1 MRLLQG
7 LDPGANASDRVIMPP
22 AHSFVV
28 PPGCAENSIILSF
41 PVAPEF
47 AGMRLD
53 LFIQTRIPRLS
64 RTRAQRIVKA
74 CAYREDGVKSRASD
88 LVQAGHTVY
97 LVRPP
102 FEEPSA
108 SRELPVVFED
118 QAIYAIDKP
127 PGLPVHPSASYHRNT
142 VSFILQEKFGYDAAP
157 RIAHRLDR
165 ETSGLL
171 LCAKSLAHERVLK
184 YAFESRR
191 MQKSYLAIVRGEL
204 AAESGTIDLPMARPE
219 HGLHVLMEVRAGG
232 LPAITDYSV
241 RARAP
246 GYTLVEMAPR
256 TGRQHQLRVH
266 LSALG
271 HSIVGD
277 KLYGPEREA
286 PFLETIDSGLTPELI
301 ARLGHVRHAL
311 HAFRLRLEHPLTKR
325 ELALEAPLSADLV
338 ALWSRLGG
346 DPHQV

>member
-1 MRLLQG
+1 
-7 LDPGANASDRVIMPP
+7 MPS
-22 AHSFVV
+22 ARSFVL

-53 LFIQTRIPRLS
+53 LFIQSRIPRLS

-74 CAYREDGVKSRASD
+74 CAYREDGAKSRASD

-102 FEEPSA
+102 FEEPA
-108 SRELPVVFED
+108 APRELPVVFED
-118 QAIYAIDKP
+118 RAIYAIDKP

-142 VSFILQEKFGYDAAP
+142 VSFILQEKFGHAEAP

-171 LCAKSLAHERVLK
+171 LCAKGPDHERTLK
-184 YAFESRR
+184 YAFETRR
-191 MQKSYLAIVRGEL
+191 MKKSYLAIVRGEL
-204 AAESGTIDLPMARPE
+204 ATASGTIDLPMARPE
-219 HGLHVLMEVRAGG
+219 RGLHLLMEVRAGG
-232 LPAITDYSV
+232 LPAVSDYRV

-246 GYTLVEMAPR
+246 GHTLVEMAPR

-266 LSALG
+266 LAALG
-271 HSIVGD
+271 HPIVGD

-286 PFLETIDSGLTPELI
+286 PFLETIDSGLTPDLI
-301 ARLGHVRHAL
+301 ARLGHARHAL
-311 HAFRLRLEHPLTKR
+311 HAFRLELEHPVTKR
-325 ELALEAPLSADLV
+325 QLALEAPLSPDLV
-338 ALWSRLGG
+338 LLWSQLGG
-346 DPHQV
+346 DPTRFDRAPRPT

>member
-1 MRLLQG
+1 
-7 LDPGANASDRVIMPP
+7 
-22 AHSFVV
+22 
-28 PPGCAENSIILSF
+28 
-41 PVAPEF
+41 
-47 AGMRLD
+47 MRLD

-88 LVQAGHTVY
+88 LVHAGHTVY

-108 SRELPVVFED
+108 PRELPVVFED

-142 VSFILQEKFGYDAAP
+142 VSFILQEKFGYAAAP

-171 LCAKSLAHERVLK
+171 LCAKGLSHERVLK
-184 YAFESRR
+184 YAFETRR
-191 MQKSYLAIVRGEL
+191 MQKTYLAIVRGEL
-204 AAESGTIDLPMARPE
+204 RAEAGSIDLPMARPKQ
-219 HGLHVLMEVRAGG
+219 GLHVLMEVRADGM
-232 LPAITDYSV
+232 PALTDYRV

-246 GYTLVEMAPR
+246 SHTLLELSPR

-266 LSALG
+266 LAALG

-277 KLYGPEREA
+277 KLYGLEREA
-286 PFLETIDSGLTPELI
+286 PFLEVIESGLTPELV
-301 ARLGHVRHAL
+301 ARLGHERHAL
-311 HAFRLRLEHPLTKR
+311 HAFRLQLQHPVTKR
-325 ELALEAPLSADLV
+325 ELALEAPLSPDLV
-338 ALWSRLGG
+338 QLWARLGG
-346 DPHQV
+346 DPRHV

>member
-1 MRLLQG
+1 MAATRRFAL
-7 LDPGANASDRVIMPP
+7 PE
-22 AHSFVV
+22 
-28 PPGCAENSIILSF
+28 GCAHDSIILDF
-41 PVAPEF
+41 PVPPEY

-74 CAYREDGVKSRASD
+74 CGYREDGSKCRASD
-88 LVQAGHTVY
+88 LTRSGETVY

-108 SRELPVVFED
+108 DRELPVVFED
-118 QAIYAIDKP
+118 EAIYAINKP

-142 VSFILQEKFGYDAAP
+142 VSYILQERFGYAAAP

-171 LCAKSLAHERVLK
+171 LCAKTPEHERTLK
-184 YAFESRR
+184 YAFESRT
-191 MQKSYLAIVRGEL
+191 MHKTYLAIVRGEMHN
-204 AAESGTIDLPMARPE
+204 AEGTIDIPMGRPDR
-219 HGLHVLMEVRAGG
+219 GLHVLMVARRDG
-232 LPAITDYSV
+232 LPAVTDYRV
-241 RARAP
+241 RARTP
-246 GYTLVEMAPR
+246 GYTLVELSPR

-266 LSALG
+266 LAELG

-286 PFLETIDSGLTPELI
+286 PFLEVIDNGGLSPELV
-301 ARLGHVRHAL
+301 ARLGHARHAL
-311 HAFRLRLEHPLTKR
+311 HAFRLSLTHPVTGRTLT
-325 ELALEAPLSADLV
+325 LEAAPSPDLSA
-338 ALWSRLGG
+338 LWAQLGG
-346 DPHQV
+346 AGEIDHLGAPT

>member
-1 MRLLQG
+1 M
-7 LDPGANASDRVIMPP
+7 AS
-22 AHSFVV
+22 AASFKL
-28 PPGCAENSIILSF
+28 PPGCAESSIILHF

-74 CAYREDGVKSRASD
+74 CAYAEDGKKRRASD
-88 LVQAGHTVY
+88 LVRTGETVY

-108 SRELPVVFED
+108 PRDLPIVYQD
-118 QAIYAIDKP
+118 QAMLAINKP

-142 VSFILQEKFGYDAAP
+142 VSFILRETYGAENAP

-171 LCAKSLAHERVLK
+171 LCARTLEHERLLK
-184 YAFESRR
+184 NAFENRR
-191 MQKSYLAIVRGEL
+191 MQKTYLAIVRGEL
-204 AAESGTIDLPMARPE
+204 THDTGTIDRPMARANQ
-219 HGLHVLMEVRAGG
+219 GLHVLMEVRRDG
-232 LPAITDYSV
+232 LSAVTDYRV
-241 RARAP
+241 CARIP
-246 GYTLVEMAPR
+246 GYTLLELFPH

-266 LSALG
+266 LSSIG

-286 PFLETIDSGLTPELI
+286 PFLESIETGLTPELV
-301 ARLGHVRHAL
+301 ARLGHERHAL
-311 HAFRLRLEHPLTKR
+311 HAFRLSFKHPVSNAPLS
-325 ELALEAPLSADLV
+325 LEAPLSPDLV
-338 ALWSRLGG
+338 ALWARLEG
-346 DPHQV
+346 DEGPQLGPVALEAGR

>member
-1 MRLLQG
+1 
-7 LDPGANASDRVIMPP
+7 
-22 AHSFVV
+22 
-28 PPGCAENSIILSF
+28 
-41 PVAPEF
+41 
-47 AGMRLD
+47 MRLD

-74 CAYREDGVKSRASD
+74 CAYRQDGAKSRASD
-88 LVQAGHTVY
+88 LVQTGQTVY

-108 SRELPVVFED
+108 PRELPVVFED

-142 VSFILQEKFGYDAAP
+142 VSYILQEKFGHAAAP

-171 LCAKSLAHERVLK
+171 LCAKGLEHERVLK
-184 YAFESRR
+184 YAFETRR
-191 MQKSYLAIVRGEL
+191 MQKTYLAIVRGEL
-204 AAESGTIDLPMARPE
+204 GAESGSIDLPMARPE
-219 HGLHVLMEVRAGG
+219 QGLHVLMEVRTGG
-232 LPAITDYSV
+232 LPAVTDYRV

-246 GYTLVEMAPR
+246 GHTLVEMAPR

-301 ARLGHVRHAL
+301 ARLGHARHAL
-311 HAFRLRLEHPLTKR
+311 HAFRLRLEHPVSKD
-325 ELALEAPLSADLV
+325 ELSLEAPLSPDLV
-338 ALWSRLGG
+338 QLWSRLGG
-346 DPHQV
+346 DVRQV